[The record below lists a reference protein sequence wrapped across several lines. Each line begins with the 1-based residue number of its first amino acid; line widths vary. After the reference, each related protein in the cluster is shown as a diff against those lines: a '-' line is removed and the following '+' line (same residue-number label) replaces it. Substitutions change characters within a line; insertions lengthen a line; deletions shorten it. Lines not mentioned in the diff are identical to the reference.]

1 MKTAS
6 LALRAILDR
15 SQFYMADLFQIQLLD
30 GSVLRLTSAPS
41 VLAWDG
47 QVFTP
52 AAVER
57 GTVRLIRGIEVD
69 TLDVTIHEAA
79 SIAVNSSTLARVAVN
94 GGLDGARLS
103 LRRAVMETWG
113 DTSAGLVHLFDGRI
127 ANVHID
133 RMAAQLSVVSDT
145 ELLDVKLPRRL
156 YQPGCTHAL
165 YGLGCGLDA
174 ATWTTSCIIQ
184 AGSTTSEIVVDAI
197 TSRPF
202 GYFVGGVATFA
213 GGDLTG
219 VRRTIKLHDA
229 ADRVHL
235 MTPLPIV
242 PAIGTQVLL
251 RPGCDKTRGMCKD
264 RFSNELNF
272 GGFPYVPKPET
283 LL

>member
-15 SQFYMADLFQIQLLD
+15 SQFYMADLFQILLLD
-30 GSVLRLTSAPS
+30 GSAIRLTSAPS
-41 VLAWDG
+41 ALTWDG
-47 QVFTP
+47 QVFAP
-52 AAVER
+52 AAIER

-79 SIAVNSSTLARVAVN
+79 GIAVNGATLARVAVN

-113 DTSAGLVHLFDGRI
+113 DTSAGLVHLFDGRV
-127 ANVHID
+127 ANVHTD
-133 RMAAQLSVVSDT
+133 RMAVRLSVVSDT

-156 YQPGCTHAL
+156 YQPGCTHSL

-174 ATWTTSCIIQ
+174 ATWTSNCIVQ
-184 AGSTTSEIVVDAI
+184 AGSSTTEIVVDAI
-197 TSRPF
+197 ASRPF
-202 GYFVGGVATFA
+202 GYFVGGVATFS

-229 ADRVHL
+229 ADRVH
-235 MTPLPIV
+235 MMMPLPVV
-242 PAIGTQVLL
+242 PAAGTQVLL
-251 RPGCDKTRGMCKD
+251 RPGCDKTRAMCKG

-283 LL
+283 ML